1 MFNSNNQS
9 EQVDSSDLNS
19 RLQADTINDY
29 NQNNE
34 LIINNTRNNISNSTI
49 VTYYNSCLHL
59 CNKVIFYVNIILWI
73 LFSIGFNMFPL
84 LLFPMIKIS
93 ILCTDRLNALKISGI
108 VFKIIGAIAIIL
120 SIISIITFSGSLG
133 SNNRINTNAMFLY
146 LAIVLVIVGVLE
158 YLSGIYFNT
167 EYERLNT
174 QIN

>member
-1 MFNSNNQS
+1 
-9 EQVDSSDLNS
+9 
-19 RLQADTINDY
+19 
-29 NQNNE
+29 
-34 LIINNTRNNISNSTI
+34 
-49 VTYYNSCLHL
+49 
-59 CNKVIFYVNIILWI
+59 
-73 LFSIGFNMFPL
+73 
-84 LLFPMIKIS
+84 MIKIS